1 MFQAGRHTTYFRLQI
16 AFLHDALLCAHKY
29 LIWGSHTPQWLVV
42 HIAHPSAVTTKTKA
56 ETAAG
61 SSTNAFTETKA
72 ASSTKTKAETKA
84 ASSRKAF
91 AETKAASS
99 TKAKAETAAGSCR
112 EVERARNPD
121 EAMPEAE
128 RGTTTTVCADLEDAA
143 LAQRPL
149 VEQAAFSQGCDHAS
163 QAAAPKRPRRNSAE
177 AQAKKEEDA
186 RRKKLEQ
193 QQKREAKN
201 AAAAAKA
208 AAKAEAKKKRQ
219 KAPKAA
225 AVAKSTKDASKA
237 TTLAATPTMS
247 DVQLQ
252 GMAKEIAANPPLE
265 GSRLP
270 WPKAPCG
277 RSLGRDEVGKL
288 VTYVKRFRAEA
299 EEHP

>member
-1 MFQAGRHTTYFRLQI
+1 MCAKIFHLGITY
-16 AFLHDALLCAHKY
+16 ATMACVN
-29 LIWGSHTPQWLVV
+29 VV

-61 SSTNAFTETKA
+61 SS
-72 ASSTKTKAETKA
+72 
-84 ASSRKAF
+84 RQ
-91 AETKAASS
+91 
-99 TKAKAETAAGSCR
+99 
-112 EVERARNPD
+112 VERARNPD

-128 RGTTTTVCADLEDAA
+128 RGTSTTVCADLENAA
-143 LAQRPL
+143 LTQRPL
-149 VEQAAFSQGCDHAS
+149 VGQAAFSQGCDHAA
-163 QAAAPKRPRRNSAE
+163 QAAAPKRQRRNSSE
-177 AQAKKEEDA
+177 AKAKKEEDA
-186 RRKKLEQ
+186 RRKKLAQ
-193 QQKREAKN
+193 QQKREAKD

-208 AAKAEAKKKRQ
+208 AAKAEAKKRRQ

-225 AVAKSTKDASKA
+225 AVAKSTKDAPKA
-237 TTLAATPTMS
+237 TTMAATPTMS

-277 RSLGRDEVGKL
+277 RSLDRDEVGKL

-299 EEHP
+299 EAHP